1 MAATTYCPPETVR
14 FLEDSLPLLP
24 LVLLPLCSFEVG
36 VAPEEEEMI
45 CQPLAP
51 WESCVAVRS
60 SSPVPPDWLG
70 PWELLLFSL
79 GDSILLQV
87 AASRAKGD
95 GWDSWPEI
103 RERKGVTWW
112 YPFAR
117 PGGSIQKINS
127 VTVQKGKKKEK
138 PNQTKSW
145 IYLYY

>member
-14 FLEDSLPLLP
+14 FFEDSLPLLP
-24 LVLLPLCSFEVG
+24 FVLLPLCSFEVG

-103 RERKGVTWW
+103 RERKGVTLVI
-112 YPFAR
+112 PICQTR
-117 PGGSIQKINS
+117 GQCNS
-127 VTVQKGKKKEK
+127 AKGEKKEK

-145 IYLYY
+145 IYLYC